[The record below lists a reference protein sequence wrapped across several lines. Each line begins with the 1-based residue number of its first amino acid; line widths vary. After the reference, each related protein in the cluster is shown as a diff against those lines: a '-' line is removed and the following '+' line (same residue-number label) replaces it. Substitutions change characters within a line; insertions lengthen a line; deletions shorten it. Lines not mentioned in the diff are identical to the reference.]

1 MPSHDKLVRWIDLI
15 TALLRRRYPA
25 SFEEL
30 ARDVPDYD
38 YDGQPSD
45 TLKRKFER
53 DKDELRKAGVA
64 IETVPEADGES
75 SRYAL
80 SAKAF
85 YLPFLVILGADAP
98 PGARPEGYRALA
110 TLALLPEEAAMLR
123 RAAERVALLDA
134 ESLTVDANQALRK
147 LRYDLPGELPAP
159 PESVPASNGT
169 VFRALVDATERAKR
183 VTFSYHSMGRG
194 EPSLRTVEPYGLVY
208 LTGHWY
214 LVAHD
219 PALGEIRHYR
229 TSRMHEVKVNDK
241 QPGSADFTVPR
252 GFDLKAHARSRQAWE
267 LGTGDIEAIDVLFR
281 GQGGDVTAALR
292 IGEPV
297 AHDGAEPRLRFHVR
311 RRDTFLRWVL
321 AFAGDAEPVAPP
333 EVVDDWHT
341 LVRDTL
347 AAHQRAADTPA
358 AEVA

>member
-38 YDGQPSD
+38 YVGQPSD
-45 TLKRKFER
+45 TLKRMFER
-53 DKDELRKAGVA
+53 DKDELRRAGVT
-64 IETVPEADGES
+64 IETVPEADGEP

-98 PGARPEGYRALA
+98 AGTRAEGYRALA
-110 TLALLPEEAAMLR
+110 TLALLPDEAAMMR
-123 RAAERVALLDA
+123 RAAERVSLLDA
-134 ESLTVDANQALRK
+134 APLTEDASRALRK

-159 PESVPASNGT
+159 PESAPASNGT
-169 VFRALVDATERAKR
+169 AFRALVDATERAKR

-194 EPSLRTVEPYGLVY
+194 EQSVRTVEPYGLVY

-214 LVAHD
+214 LVAND
-219 PALGEIRHYR
+219 PTLGEIRHYR
-229 TSRMHEVKVNDK
+229 TSRMREVKANTR
-241 QPGSADFTVPR
+241 QPGTADFTVPLT
-252 GFDLKAHARSRQAWE
+252 FDLKRHARSRQAWE
-267 LGTGDIEAIDVLFR
+267 LGTGDLEVIDVLFR
-281 GQGGDVTAALR
+281 GHGGNVTAALQL
-292 IGEPV
+292 GEHL
-297 AHDGAEPRLRFHVR
+297 ADEGAEPRLRFHVR

-333 EVVDDWHT
+333 EVVDDWRT

-347 AAHQRAADTPA
+347 AAHQRVAAA
-358 AEVA
+358 SAEEVA

>member
-38 YDGQPSD
+38 HEGQPSE
-45 TLKRKFER
+45 TLKRMFER
-53 DKDELRKAGVA
+53 DKEELRNAGVA
-64 IETVPEADGES
+64 IETMIDPDGEP

-80 SAKAF
+80 SSKAF

-98 PGARPEGYRALA
+98 TGARPEGYRALT
-110 TLALLPEEAAMLR
+110 TLAMLPEEAAMLR
-123 RAAERVALLDA
+123 RAAERVALLGA
-134 ESLTVDANQALRK
+134 APLTEDANGALRK
-147 LRYDLPGELPAP
+147 LRYDLPGELPQP
-159 PESVPASNGT
+159 PESAPAGDGAT
-169 VFRALVDATERAKR
+169 FRTLVDATERAKR
-183 VTFSYHSMGRG
+183 VTFTYHSMGRG
-194 EPSLRTVEPYGLVY
+194 EQSSRTVEPYGLVY

-214 LVAHD
+214 LVANE
-219 PALGEIRHYR
+219 PSLGAIRHYR
-229 TSRMHEVKVNDK
+229 TSRMHDVKVNGK
-241 QPGSADFTVPR
+241 QPGTADFTVPR
-252 GFDLKAHARSRQAWE
+252 DFDLKAHARSRQAWE
-267 LGTGDIEAIDVLFR
+267 LGTGDHESIDVLFR

-292 IGEPV
+292 LGEPV
-297 AHDGAEPRLRFHVR
+297 AHDGVEPRLRFHVR

-333 EVVDDWHT
+333 EVVDDWRL

-347 AAHQRAADTPA
+347 AAHQRTAAAPA

>member
-30 ARDVPDYD
+30 AREVPDYS
-38 YDGQPSD
+38 YEGEPSES
-45 TLKRKFER
+45 LKRKFER
-53 DKDELRKAGVA
+53 DKDELRDAGVA
-64 IETVPEADGES
+64 IETVPDADGEP

-85 YLPFLVILGADAP
+85 YLPFLVIVGADAP
-98 PGARPEGYRALA
+98 AGARAEGYRALA
-110 TLALLPEEAAMLR
+110 TLALLPEEAAMMR

-134 ESLTVDANQALRK
+134 PTLADDANHALRK

-159 PESVPASNGT
+159 PESAPARDGAA
-169 VFRALVDATERAKR
+169 FRALVDASERAKR
-183 VTFSYHSMGRG
+183 VTFSYHSMGRS
-194 EPSLRTVEPYGLVY
+194 ERSERTVEPYGLVY

-219 PALGEIRHYR
+219 PAVGEIRHYR
-229 TSRMHEVKVNDK
+229 TSRMHDVQVNGK
-241 QPGSADFTVPR
+241 QPATPDFTVPST
-252 GFDLKAHARSRQAWE
+252 FDLKAHARSRQAWE
-267 LGTGDIEAIDVLFR
+267 LGTGELEAIDVQFR
-281 GQGGDVTAALR
+281 GRGGDVTSALR
-292 IGEPV
+292 LGEPV
-297 AHDGAEPRLRFHVR
+297 AHDGAESRLRFQVR

-333 EVVDDWHT
+333 DVVDEWRT
-341 LVRDTL
+341 LVRETL
-347 AAHQRAADTPA
+347 AVHRRAADAST